1 MNFKVITRF
10 APSPTGYLHLGHAY
24 AALYA
29 ETLARKAGGRF
40 ILRIED
46 IDKARCKPEF
56 EEAIYEDLKWLGLTW
71 ETPIRRQ
78 SEHLADYANVLNRLS
93 NLNLTYPCFCTRSE
107 IKAEIERAGWAPHN
121 SEKSLYPGTCKL
133 LCDTERIIRIH
144 KGEAHAIRLNMTK
157 ALEIAG
163 PLSWYDRKAGL
174 QKAKFN
180 NFGDI
185 VLARKDIPTSYH
197 LSVTVDDALQG
208 VTLVTRGKDLLESTA
223 IHRLLQSLLG
233 YEAPKYYHHK
243 IISNSDGKRFSKRD
257 QADTLRSLR
266 ASGKKP
272 EDILTMIGM
281 EN

>member
-1 MNFKVITRF
+1 MSFKVVTRF

-29 ETLARKAGGRF
+29 ETLARKEGGRF

-78 SEHLADYANVLNRLS
+78 SEHLADYTDVLNRLS
-93 NLNLTYPCFCTRSE
+93 NINLTYPCFCTRSE

-121 SEKSLYPGTCKL
+121 SEKSVYPGTCKL
-133 LCDTERIIRIH
+133 LSDAQRMKRINE
-144 KGEAHAIRLNMTK
+144 GEAHVIRLDITK
-157 ALEIAG
+157 ALEITG
-163 PLSWYDRKAGL
+163 PLSWHDRKAGF
-174 QKAKFN
+174 QTAKFN

-197 LSVTVDDALQG
+197 LSVTVDDALQE
-208 VTLVTRGKDLLESTA
+208 VTLVTRGKDLVESTA

-233 YEAPKYYHHK
+233 YEAPQYYHHK
-243 IISNSDGKRFSKRD
+243 IITNNDGKRFAKRD
-257 QADTLRSLR
+257 QADTLHSLR
-266 ASGKKP
+266 VSGKKP
-272 EDILTMIGM
+272 NDIRSMIGM
-281 EN
+281 AN